1 MLAALLTLQ
10 IHAAASLTDVL
21 REVGD
26 AFTRATHISVAFNFA
41 GSSTIARQIESG
53 APGDVFISADEAQMD
68 RVKPFIV
75 RGTRRDILS
84 NQLAI
89 VGERD
94 LLKAKRIALA
104 DPRAVPAG
112 VYAREYLERKGLWRA
127 IEKKVIPTENVR
139 AALAAVKAGNADS
152 AIVYRTDD
160 PHGFVITDGPTIT
173 YPAAVIRDSK
183 EARRFVE
190 FLSSDEAKKIF
201 RKYGF
206 VPK

>member
-21 REVGD
+21 REIGT
-26 AFTRATHISVAFNFA
+26 AFTRATHVAVAFNFA

-68 RVKPFIV
+68 RVAKYVVP
-75 RGTRRDILS
+75 GTRRDILS

-89 VGERD
+89 AGERD
-94 LLKAKRIALA
+94 LLKARRIALA

-112 VYAREYLERKGLWRA
+112 VYARQYLERKGLWRA
-127 IEKKVIPTENVR
+127 LKKKVIPTENVR

-160 PHGFVITDGPTIT
+160 AHAFVITDGPTIT

-183 EARRFVE
+183 EARRFVD
-190 FLSSDEAKKIF
+190 FLSSDAAKTIF

-206 VPK
+206 MPK